1 MDTRIL
7 QEKEYSFGYDV
18 ENIRRVEE
26 YVVNNYPKTQFRMSR
41 GYGDD
46 CINYLKIYDFKRD
59 YELNEL
65 ILACDGEGWFEE

>member
-7 QEKEYSFGYDV
+7 KEKEFSFGYDV
-18 ENIRRVEE
+18 DNIRLVEE
-26 YVVNNYPKTQFRMSR
+26 YVVRNYPKNRFRMSR

-46 CINYLKIYDFKRD
+46 VMNYLKIYDFKRD

>member
-1 MDTRIL
+1 MK
-7 QEKEYSFGYDV
+7 EKEFSFGYDV
-18 ENIRRVEE
+18 HNIRLVEE
-26 YVVNNYPKTQFRMSR
+26 YVVRNYPKNRFRMSR

-46 CINYLKIYDFKRD
+46 VMNYLKIYDFKRD